1 MQCCVA
7 AKRFIVVEA
16 LADKFLTK
24 FQAAMAALQPGDRFD
39 KSTRLGA
46 ISTEGALVNL
56 LQNRNPRIT

>member
-1 MQCCVA
+1 
-7 AKRFIVVEA
+7 VVEA

-56 LQNRNPRIT
+56 LQNRNPMIK